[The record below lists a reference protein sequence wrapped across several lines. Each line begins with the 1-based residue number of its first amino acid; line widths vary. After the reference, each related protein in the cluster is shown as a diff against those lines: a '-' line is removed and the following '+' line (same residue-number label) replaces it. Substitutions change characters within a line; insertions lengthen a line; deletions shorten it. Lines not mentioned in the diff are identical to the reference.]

1 MASSQVTRAK
11 GKLMRAGL
19 TKATYNSRLYLSII
33 AAQSAGFSRSSL
45 VKALITVWYVGLY
58 AVSVKGIV
66 SRSPVCHS
74 RRAFCVYVNASVIEV
89 IKGS

>member
-1 MASSQVTRAK
+1 
-11 GKLMRAGL
+11 MRAGL

-33 AAQSAGFSRSSL
+33 AAQSAGFSCSSL

-58 AVSVKGIV
+58 PISVKEIV

-74 RRAFCVYVNASVIEV
+74 RRAFCVYVAASVIEATT
-89 IKGS
+89 GS